1 MPIGISTKVGLFSH
15 DVNAR
20 KNLAVIGDLVLE
32 PYVAYVPLMFQN
44 VFGPFVPD
52 PLMFRERNIK
62 KSWDIARVRGRRIGK
77 MRRPKKQKSGGNEG
91 QMKGIEGIVSPCNTI
106 SY

>member
-15 DVNAR
+15 DENAR
-20 KNLAVIGDLVLE
+20 KDLAEIGDLVLE
-32 PYVAYVPLMFQN
+32 PYVAYVPLMFRN

-62 KSWDIARVRGRRIGK
+62 KSWDMSVCR
-77 MRRPKKQKSGGNEG
+77 
-91 QMKGIEGIVSPCNTI
+91 
-106 SY
+106 

>member
-32 PYVAYVPLMFQN
+32 PYVAYVPLMFQFHT
-44 VFGPFVPD
+44 V
-52 PLMFRERNIK
+52 RYEIK
-62 KSWDIARVRGRRIGK
+62 
-77 MRRPKKQKSGGNEG
+77 MQF
-91 QMKGIEGIVSPCNTI
+91 
-106 SY
+106 